1 MFHGIW
7 ESKTGIALQKGYRT
21 IANAMNKA
29 AYSWVFILLV
39 SAMALYA
46 NIYAAE
52 LPVYTAYI
60 VFAISICLFCR
71 DLLPI
76 MPMVIC
82 SYIAPSI
89 VNNPGR
95 NPESIFFPQYGG
107 YFLIAIAALF
117 VAVLLV
123 RLIIDKEIGFLT
135 MFKIKRKLIW
145 GIVVLGVA
153 YLISGIGAEGY
164 EERMTKNLFFAFLQ
178 FVSLAL
184 MYFVFAGGVKW
195 ENAPKWYLPAIG
207 VAAGF
212 VLIGELLHV
221 YNTQAVLVDGV
232 IDRVRIYTGW
242 GMYNNIGGMLIMVLP
257 FPFYFACKRKV
268 GWLGL
273 LTGTLFM
280 LSIGLTSSRG
290 SILTGLLVYGL
301 CIIITLIFS
310 ENRKETFLYVAV
322 IVGVAAFAIYWHW
335 DTITKL
341 LTVILEKGLET
352 SRTDIFKAG
361 IEQFHRYPVVGGGF
375 YPVDFVPW
383 DFSEVGAFSD
393 FFPPRWHNTVVQLL
407 ACCGVVGLAAY
418 VFHCGQVAWVLLK
431 KVSLL
436 KMVVLLSVM
445 ALMVSSMLDCHFF
458 NIGPVLVYSMA
469 LAVAEFTPCEKKTES

>member
-1 MFHGIW
+1 MFRRIATPLQ
-7 ESKTGIALQKGYRT
+7 TGYQAVSDMLNRG
-21 IANAMNKA
+21 
-29 AYSWVFILLV
+29 AYSWAYILLV

-46 NIYAAE
+46 NVCAAE

-60 VFAISICLFCR
+60 VFAILICVFCR

-76 MPMVIC
+76 MPMVLC

-95 NPESIFFPQYGG
+95 NPESIFFPQHGG
-107 YFLIAIAALF
+107 YFLISIAALF

-123 RLIIDKEIGFLT
+123 RLIVDKEIGFCNL
-135 MFKIKRKLIW
+135 FKVKRRLLW
-145 GIVVLGVA
+145 GIVALGAA
-153 YLISGIGAEGY
+153 YLISGIGTKEYG
-164 EERMTKNLFFAFLQ
+164 EQMVKNLFFAFLQ

-184 MYFVFAGGVKW
+184 MYLVFAGTVKW
-195 ENAPKWYLPAIG
+195 EKAPRWYLPAIG

-212 VLIGELLHV
+212 VLIGELLYV
-221 YNTQAVLVDGV
+221 YHTQAVLVDGV

-257 FPFYFACKRKV
+257 FPFYFACKRRV

-273 LTGTLFM
+273 LVGTLFM

-290 SILTGLLVYGL
+290 SILTGLMVYAL
-301 CIIITLIFS
+301 CVVVTVLYA
-310 ENRKETFLYVAV
+310 ENRKETLIYIAV
-322 IVGVAAFAIYWHW
+322 IVGLALATVVLCWNAITH
-335 DTITKL
+335 L

-361 IEQFHRYPVVGGGF
+361 IKQFWQYPIVGGGF
-375 YPVDFVPW
+375 YPLDFTPW
-383 DFSEVGAFSD
+383 DFSEVSAFSD

-407 ACCGVVGLAAY
+407 ACCGIVGLVAY
-418 VFHCGQVAWVLLK
+418 VFHCGQVAWMLLK
-431 KVSLL
+431 KPSLL
-436 KMVVLLSVM
+436 KTVIALSVL

-469 LAVAEFTPCEKKTES
+469 LAVAEFTPHEKTTEF